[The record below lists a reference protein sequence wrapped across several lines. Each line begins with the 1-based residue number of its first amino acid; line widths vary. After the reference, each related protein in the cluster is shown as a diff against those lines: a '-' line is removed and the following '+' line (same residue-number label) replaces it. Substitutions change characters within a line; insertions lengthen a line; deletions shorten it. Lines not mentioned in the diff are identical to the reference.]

1 MSADQEK
8 EILNTKKLENQGQL
22 SLVKMPSPSNLVA
35 SVPMHHSY
43 DFVIEGGGSASGSLF
58 LEHQADEKAVRD
70 EDHGERRGG
79 EGEANRETMISGS
92 PFYAFSTAPCASV
105 IKAVS
110 DDDASCAWGLSC
122 TRSDESSQS
131 LINYQSRKIMMV
143 AARWFTTWILYP
155 HQVGSAR
162 TGIILVN

>member
-1 MSADQEK
+1 
-8 EILNTKKLENQGQL
+8 
-22 SLVKMPSPSNLVA
+22 MPSPSNVVA
-35 SVPMHHSY
+35 SVPMHHPY
-43 DFVIEGGGSASGSLF
+43 DFVIEGGLRYETNLQRNSIHSLISTFEFRGEGSASGSLF

-70 EDHGERRGG
+70 EDHGERKGG
-79 EGEANRETMISGS
+79 EGEANRET
-92 PFYAFSTAPCASV
+92 V

-155 HQVGSAR
+155 HQVGRAR
-162 TGIILVN
+162 AQE